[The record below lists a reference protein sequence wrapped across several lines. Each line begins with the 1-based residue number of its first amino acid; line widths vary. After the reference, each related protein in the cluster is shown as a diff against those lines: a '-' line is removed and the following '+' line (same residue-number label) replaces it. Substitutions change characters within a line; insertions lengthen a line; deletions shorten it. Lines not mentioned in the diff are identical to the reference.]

1 MKSRFSIYTYVWIFL
16 TLVFLA
22 IPIFLIIKTQLAGE
36 SDEKYIGAI
45 AFSFLSILLFYLYSR
60 FCHLVSINADYITI
74 KGIFKR
80 KKIAATEIQLIDLF
94 SKKDLYFTIG
104 GETITIRIDLEDG
117 DKIILPDIFYGNIDK
132 MKIALLENFKD
143 KIKPYKTGKT
153 NVLSSAGL
161 ETEAEKFAGNPYTS
175 FNGIMICGFTIFIL
189 ILLLQK
195 KAFVPAY
202 LFLSVP
208 LIIFYVGFGYQLH
221 YFLISNKRLVVKN
234 HLLPWINKVYNVED
248 IIEAN
253 FESQRRRSDALRVST
268 RDFKSKLYLAGS
280 LRNKHWNLLKEKLIG
295 LDIYFAESDPASP

>member
-1 MKSRFSIYTYVWIFL
+1 MRSRFSTYTYAWIFL
-16 TLVFLA
+16 ILVFLA
-22 IPIFLIIKTQLAGE
+22 IPIFLIIKTQLTGE

-45 AFSFLSILLFYLYSR
+45 AFSFLSALMFYLYSR
-60 FCHLVSINADYITI
+60 FCYLVSIDADYITI
-74 KGIFKR
+74 KGVFKR

-104 GETITIRIDLEDG
+104 GETITIKIDLEDG
-117 DKIILPDIFYGNIDK
+117 DKIILPDIFYGNIGK
-132 MKIALLENFKD
+132 VKIALLENFKD

-153 NVLSSAGL
+153 NVLSSTGL
-161 ETEAEKFAGNPYTS
+161 ETEAEKFAGNPFTS
-175 FNGIMICGFTIFIL
+175 FNGIMICGITIFIL

-195 KAFVPAY
+195 KSFVPAH

-208 LIIFYVGFGYQLH
+208 IIISYLGFGYQLH

-253 FESQRRRSDALRVST
+253 FESQLRRSDALRIST
-268 RDFKSKLYLAGS
+268 SDFRSKQYISGS
-280 LRNKHWNLLKEKLIG
+280 LRSKDWNLLKEKIKALG
-295 LDIYFAESDPASP
+295 IYFAES